1 MTRNSSPTRLAI
13 HTRRPQ
19 RFIHV
24 SSDFKNRQMR
34 QALDAAEKAALRRAC
49 AQAEAEAEMDDV
61 FDDPTPTGRAVN
73 RRKAR

>member
-1 MTRNSSPTRLAI
+1 
-13 HTRRPQ
+13 
-19 RFIHV
+19 
-24 SSDFKNRQMR
+24 MR